1 MKKFLLLPALCCW
14 SASAFAQAPN
24 CAALTIENAALKDK
38 IVAYEARLG
47 IGVGGVKVAD
57 GDESIKVKFLSC
69 KASKSTHKAVFA
81 FMVVNSGELAGLR
94 IFSEG
99 SMASAVYD
107 EQGHGSTISL
117 VRIGSE
123 VHNAIGGSAVSI
135 PPKTPV
141 KCILELTSV
150 PTSATNISTAF
161 LSLRKE
167 IPGID
172 PKTSFKTAL
181 MNMPI
186 TWGP

>member
-1 MKKFLLLPALCCW
+1 MKKLLLLPVLCCW
-14 SASAFAQAPN
+14 SAAASAQTTN
-24 CAALTIENAALKDK
+24 CAALTKENAELKDK

-81 FMVVNSGELAGLR
+81 FMVINSGELAGLR

-99 SMASAVYD
+99 QAASAVYD
-107 EQGHGSTISL
+107 EQGHGYVIGL

-123 VHNAIGGSAVSI
+123 IHNAIGGSAVSI

-141 KCILELTSV
+141 KCTLDLNSV
-150 PTSATNISTAF
+150 PTTATNISTAF

-172 PKTSFKTAL
+172 PKTAFKTAL
-181 MNMPI
+181 TNMPI